1 MVKGTQ
7 FKTQLQSAK
16 KGPLSMNEYL
26 LKIKNFVDSL
36 ALVSHF
42 VSTFDYIRYLNG
54 VLQEVFMEQL
64 EELLGPR
71 CFL

>member
-1 MVKGTQ
+1 
-7 FKTQLQSAK
+7 
-16 KGPLSMNEYL
+16 MNEYL